1 MKEKKK
7 TFDAVAFMRKRREEL
22 SWAYAG
28 LSAEQIEERVQQ
40 ELKDDPLWRRHNQ
53 DAGPLVLKKG
63 NRWLSLST
71 HSIPEIRHPRERR
84 FHQDQG

>member
-22 SWAYAG
+22 SRAYAG

-40 ELKDDPLWRRHNQ
+40 ALKDDPLWRRHNQ
-53 DAGPLVLKKG
+53 TQAPSSSGKETGGCP
-63 NRWLSLST
+63 
-71 HSIPEIRHPRERR
+71 
-84 FHQDQG
+84 